1 MESVKPTFR
10 LSYGT
15 VLEFEGQT
23 AGEVVPFLHS
33 RHVLGSGERE
43 DVFLRRMAGEMCEW
57 SGDHYC
63 FTDRDSLAKSM
74 MRNGLLEIVD

>member
-1 MESVKPTFR
+1 MPTFR
-10 LSYGT
+10 LTYGT

-43 DVFLRRMAGEMCEW
+43 DVFCVGWLERCV
-57 SGDHYC
+57 SGVVIIIA
-63 FTDRDSLAKSM
+63 FLT
-74 MRNGLLEIVD
+74 GIVWLVA